1 MTNLITQLADYS
13 LLRRRSRMPRVLII
27 DVAILRYK
35 SRMPGLLVIDAAT
48 MRHGSRMPML
58 LETVVAS
65 WIVIRRFL
73 CRLCSTLLQHLV
85 GPAVQVVIEGFL
97 ERSRYGEE
105 GGFLERSHYRDE
117 GEEQAARRSE
127 RWPLEVL
134 SAEMLLWLGSSER
147 RHDWLVAE
155 RESRVTTMLVGG
167 EEGAG
172 RLRSSSA
179 VWYPTGGSRAG
190 KAK

>member
-13 LLRRRSRMPRVLII
+13 LLRRRSKTPRVLII
-27 DVAILRYK
+27 DVAILRHK
-35 SRMPGLLVIDAAT
+35 SRMPGMLVIDAAT
-48 MRHGSRMPML
+48 MRHGSRTPML
-58 LETVVAS
+58 LGTVVAS
-65 WIVIRRFL
+65 
-73 CRLCSTLLQHLV
+73 
-85 GPAVQVVIEGFL
+85 FL
-97 ERSRYGEE
+97 ERSRYGE

-117 GEEQAARRSE
+117 GEEQVIGRSE